1 MEIINHCDMR
11 DAIRGA
17 GMSVAD
23 VQEAV
28 MERAGQIVAGALNG
42 TGPGEPHELA
52 GIELLAIP
60 VAFSALG
67 AGARK
72 LAADFELD
80 LGTLKQHAA
89 SEHVSSC

>member
-1 MEIINHCDMR
+1 MVIDHCDMR
-11 DAIRGA
+11 DAIERA
-17 GMSVAD
+17 GMKAD
-23 VQEAV
+23 DIQEAV
-28 MERAGQIVAGALNG
+28 MERAGQIVAGTLS
-42 TGPGEPHELA
+42 GEGSGQPHELA

-72 LAADFELD
+72 LAADFGLD